1 MCMFFFAGLCIC
13 VFLRT
18 IFFFLIFLFGGEFL
32 RACVHGDMT
41 KGCLFF
47 VFFLREIPAARPV
60 FHCPRRFRRLRSM
73 VSMECRGIQVTVRSP
88 SSPNATRNEW
98 RNNGLESADFP
109 ASVTYLISVIPTGSS
124 VCPCMQHGSERT
136 NRASS
141 FPDIS
146 KRDEAILRN
155 VTKQIIVRS

>member
-1 MCMFFFAGLCIC
+1 MFFFAGLCIC

-18 IFFFLIFLFGGEFL
+18 MVFFSY
-32 RACVHGDMT
+32 
-41 KGCLFF
+41 FF
-47 VFFLREIPAARPV
+47 VRRGVSPSVCARRYDEGLILFCFFWREIPAARPA

-73 VSMECRGIQVTVRSP
+73 LSMECRGIQVTVRSP

-124 VCPCMQHGSERT
+124 VCLCMQHGSERT
-136 NRASS
+136 NHASS